1 VETVLNRFAGIQR
14 SAVVGRR
21 ESDGNEEIL
30 AFVETA
36 SGTVLDMAVL
46 QTFIRENLAP
56 YKRPAR
62 VVPIEALPMTHSGKV
77 LKRSLLDQYPQ
88 P

>member
-1 VETVLNRFAGIQR
+1 MLNSFKGIQC

-30 AFVETA
+30 AFVEA
-36 SGTVLDMAVL
+36 SPGTVIDMVAL
-46 QTFIRENLAP
+46 QDFLREHLAP
-56 YKRPAR
+56 YKQPAQ
-62 VVPIEALPMTHSGKV
+62 VIPIAALPMTHSGKV
-77 LKRSLLDQYPQ
+77 LKRSLLELYPQ